1 MNDTIIDIIN
11 LHPKEVQLLKSI
23 RNNWRFGE
31 ITIITRDGLP
41 VRLRRVI
48 EFDDLQNTWQEK
60 IICYNGIKLNYRVAS

>member
-48 EFDDLQNTWQEK
+48 EFDDLQNT
-60 IICYNGIKLNYRVAS
+60 